1 MKCAQAQKL
10 IKPFLDHVLPDH
22 ELAQFLEH
30 VRSCPDCY
38 DELGIY
44 LAIGETLKNE
54 DENEDPDDF
63 DFRRRLQKEIRES
76 ENLLRIHRSQAW
88 IRRGLVLS
96 AVLILGLLVYTG
108 FSQMRDPELP
118 AWETE
123 LEEPSESV
131 METAGMEEPSES
143 VMETAGM
150 EEPSESVMETAGM
163 EEPSEPVMETA
174 GMEKPSETVM
184 ETAGTEKPPETV
196 MEAAG
201 AGAPSE
207 AAAETAVTEKIS
219 KASGTAAE
227 ASSEQESSKAKRK
240 ARRRKKNK
248 G

>member
-63 DFRRRLQKEIRES
+63 DFRRRLQKEIRDS

-123 LEEPSESV
+123 L
-131 METAGMEEPSES
+131 EEPSES

>member
-163 EEPSEPVMETA
+163 E
-174 GMEKPSETVM
+174 KPSETVM